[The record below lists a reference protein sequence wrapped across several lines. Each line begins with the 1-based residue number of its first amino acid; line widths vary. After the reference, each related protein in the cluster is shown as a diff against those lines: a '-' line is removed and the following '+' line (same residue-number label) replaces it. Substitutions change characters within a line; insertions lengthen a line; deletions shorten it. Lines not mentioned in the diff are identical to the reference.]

1 MWSLG
6 TSSFINFSKFW
17 AQGHPPKYFWT
28 WAQAHSEFRI
38 CIGTHHLHSMW
49 DCMRSTSIFS
59 SFAIICWM
67 QLFEDVS
74 WRRCQLGMPVES
86 ASCWRCHAVCHQEKC
101 IGLSRRHSGRSS
113 SPQTVSCVPCSIVR
127 TCVQSGSLLF
137 SRQMQI
143 TPTSL
148 LQIKTRAHCR
158 AEPFFCT
165 SPSCHFVVVE
175 ISFHHY
181 SEIKCIHTAVIS
193 WVNSGA
199 AVYTT
204 GNFNWQLHFEP
215 KKILQLFPARIANCH
230 TWVGNT

>member
-1 MWSLG
+1 MSEPGLRH
-6 TSSFINFSKFW
+6 TR
-17 AQGHPPKYFWT
+17 
-28 WAQAHSEFRI
+28 HSEFVLAPTI
-38 CIGTHHLHSMW
+38 CIQCETAWEAHLFFLHLP
-49 DCMRSTSIFS
+49 S
-59 SFAIICWM
+59 SAGCHFLKM
-67 QLFEDVS
+67 SVDEDVS

-86 ASCWRCHAVCHQEKC
+86 ASCWRCQLTIYMQSITKKNV
-101 IGLSRRHSGRSS
+101 LVWSRRHSGRSS

-148 LQIKTRAHCR
+148 LQIKTKAHCR

-175 ISFHHY
+175 ISFHHW
-181 SEIKCIHTAVIS
+181 SEVKWIHTAVIS
-193 WVNSGA
+193 WVNS

-204 GNFNWQLHFEP
+204 GNFNWQLHFGP
-215 KKILQLFPARIANCH
+215 KKILQLIPARIANCH
-230 TWVGNT
+230 TWVENT

>member
-1 MWSLG
+1 MSVG
-6 TSSFINFSKFW
+6 N
-17 AQGHPPKYFWT
+17 A
-28 WAQAHSEFRI
+28 
-38 CIGTHHLHSMW
+38 
-49 DCMRSTSIFS
+49 
-59 SFAIICWM
+59 
-67 QLFEDVS
+67 S
-74 WRRCQLGMPVES
+74 WICQLLKMPVDNL
-86 ASCWRCHAVCHQEKC
+86 HAVCHQEKC
-101 IGLSRRHSGRSS
+101 IGPSRRHSGRSS

-137 SRQMQI
+137 SRQLQI

-181 SEIKCIHTAVIS
+181 SEVKWIHTAVIS

-204 GNFNWQLHFEP
+204 GDFNWQLHFEP
-215 KKILQLFPARIANCH
+215 KKILQLIPARIANCH